1 MWSCYCFRSFS
12 FTMILTLLVFFW
24 FCFRQARYSFEG
36 ISIFQIEYLETEK
49 KNEMPVLT
57 IERPRLA
64 PEMRDALKRHIQRE
78 RQKKKEEADANEAD
92 KQRRR
97 AEKVIRRRVFI
108 SFDHTIVFLGQSVII
123 IESATRRH
131 SQRYLWTR
139 TNSCWSR
146 TTKVRTMQ
154 SFKTSLDRR
163 RSTKTFTTNFFE
175 RTIMDQSISSK

>member
-1 MWSCYCFRSFS
+1 
-12 FTMILTLLVFFW
+12 
-24 FCFRQARYSFEG
+24 
-36 ISIFQIEYLETEK
+36 
-49 KNEMPVLT
+49 MPVLT

-131 SQRYLWTR
+131 SQRYL
-139 TNSCWSR
+139 
-146 TTKVRTMQ
+146 
-154 SFKTSLDRR
+154 
-163 RSTKTFTTNFFE
+163 
-175 RTIMDQSISSK
+175 